1 MTVESSCIRGMRCCD
16 SEQQKKICFVSTAES
31 SAEKIDIFLGGAKMW
46 NTHSFSPSLLTT
58 EPAGSRYP
66 SERSLPPLTI
76 YSSPSRLSHWQMV
89 HLFVFGKSSW
99 VHNVIFIGVITDF
112 ASSYSLFLAAIRGCN
127 RIPPVSNVEEFH
139 QQCILHNSLTYFTRW
154 RCN

>member
-16 SEQQKKICFVSTAES
+16 SEQQKICFVSTAES

-89 HLFVFGKSSW
+89 HLFVLGKSSC